1 MNAPLPAGPV
11 RLSLPHYVLA
21 GGRSRRFGSDKARH
35 RIDGVPMVVRVAEAF
50 AEHASSTTIIAREA
64 NAYADLGLPTVA
76 DDLPD
81 AGPLAGLATALRL
94 SNELNTSGGGGG
106 WLLLTSCDLR
116 RPDAATL
123 TPLTNAL
130 EQHDAAWAAVYRR
143 DGRFEPFPG
152 LYHASL
158 AGAVRDTLASPRR
171 SFQALLGGVADR
183 VADRVAAAA
192 WPADGGPLDLDRRPD
207 TA

>member
-1 MNAPLPAGPV
+1 MNAPPPPGPV
-11 RLSLPHYVLA
+11 RFPLPHYVLA

-50 AEHASSTTIIAREA
+50 AEHALSTTAIAREA

-76 DDLPD
+76 DDLPN
-81 AGPLAGLATALRL
+81 AGPLAGLATALRHA
-94 SNELNTSGGGGG
+94 NESHTSGGGGGGG
-106 WLLLTSCDLR
+106 WLLLSSCDLR

-123 TPLTNAL
+123 TPLARAL

-152 LYHASL
+152 LYHASI

-171 SFQALLGGVADR
+171 SFQALLSGAGER
-183 VADRVAAAA
+183 VATAA
-192 WPADGGPLDLDRRPD
+192 WPAGDGPLDLDRRPGPP
-207 TA
+207 